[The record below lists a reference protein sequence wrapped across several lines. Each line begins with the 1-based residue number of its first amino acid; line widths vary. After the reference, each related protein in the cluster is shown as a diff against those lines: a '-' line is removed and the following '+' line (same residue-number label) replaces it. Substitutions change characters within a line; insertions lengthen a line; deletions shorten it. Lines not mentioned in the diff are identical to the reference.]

1 MVKEAER
8 ASSWTFAPKRTF
20 PGSSGSRVLLY
31 NHGVHTTDGGNV
43 TFGSTRIKLMGVL
56 YAGPQHTTTGEI
68 KVIPIPTSVQPVAIS
83 RIPSNLGYCIKAYN
97 MQYF

>member
-1 MVKEAER
+1 M
-8 ASSWTFAPKRTF
+8 
-20 PGSSGSRVLLY
+20 
-31 NHGVHTTDGGNV
+31 
-43 TFGSTRIKLMGVL
+43 FGSTRIKLMGVL

-97 MQYF
+97 MQYFEEYFRAFITI